1 MNGRNLEDVARL
13 RTIRECACV
22 CKKSNIHGHAVN
34 ELFLQEIRMFMDN
47 AVNVH
52 FLQDI
57 AHSWPSR
64 EWHSFFKKS
73 NIHRHAVNGSYSS
86 RKLDVHGHAVN
97 GQRLQEKAH

>member
-1 MNGRNLEDVARL
+1 
-13 RTIRECACV
+13 
-22 CKKSNIHGHAVN
+22 
-34 ELFLQEIRMFMDN
+34 MDN